1 MMTTTITTTVTGAGM
16 NIIGTGMPTVI
27 IAINGG
33 TTTVQLV
40 AFQQVHLSSDPLP
53 FLFLFLSERCKV
65 MNPTLKGY
73 CISSMESPP
82 VQDKAFVRG
91 GAPLSLL
98 PFVANALLCKMQVL
112 NKGLAMRS
120 HEFSLR
126 LTIAEF
132 QIPNKKNHGRVQTSM
147 VHTHAVMAAGA
158 RAGAWAGVGAGA
170 GVGCQVIQSA

>member
-1 MMTTTITTTVTGAGM
+1 MTTTIITTVTGAGSM
-16 NIIGTGMPTVI
+16 SIIGTGMPTTI

-82 VQDKAFVRG
+82 VQDKAFVRE

-98 PFVANALLCKMQVL
+98 PFVASTLLCKMQVL
-112 NKGLAMRS
+112 NEGLAIRS
-120 HEFSLR
+120 HEFFLR
-126 LTIAEF
+126 LAIAEF
-132 QIPNKKNHGRVQTSM
+132 QILNTKKSETSENQHGAYTCGHGRLYLKLLKMQY
-147 VHTHAVMAAGA
+147 VMA
-158 RAGAWAGVGAGA
+158 WLL
-170 GVGCQVIQSA
+170 